1 MVEFIP
7 IPVTFQLKQL
17 GAGNDNIAIKFPV
30 KYKNMYGM
38 EMLAGSG
45 NVSLN
50 RLIFM
55 VKKFFLEMGLDPE
68 MLNFTGSFNLV
79 TNY

>member
-1 MVEFIP
+1 MIEFIP

-17 GAGNDNIAIKFPV
+17 RAGNAIITKIV
-30 KYKNMYGM
+30 GKIQNMTGM

-45 NVSLN
+45 NVRLN

-55 VKKFFLEMGLDPE
+55 VKRFWKWDWIRKC
-68 MLNFTGSFNLV
+68 
-79 TNY
+79 

>member
-7 IPVTFQLKQL
+7 IPVTFLLKQL
-17 GAGNDNIAIKFPV
+17 GAGNAIITKIV
-30 KYKNMYGM
+30 CKVQNMYEI

-45 NVSLN
+45 NVRLN

-55 VKKFFLEMGLDPE
+55 VKRFWKWDWIRKC
-68 MLNFTGSFNLV
+68 
-79 TNY
+79 